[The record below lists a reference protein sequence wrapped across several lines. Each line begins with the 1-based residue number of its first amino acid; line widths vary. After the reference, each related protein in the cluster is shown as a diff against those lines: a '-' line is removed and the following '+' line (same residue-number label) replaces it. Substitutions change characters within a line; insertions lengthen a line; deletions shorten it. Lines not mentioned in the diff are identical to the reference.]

1 MNHFMATVSD
11 FLANLE
17 IREKRALKIGALVV
31 AVIIIIMLILPKWE
45 FYSLIKNQRD
55 VLKEN
60 VIWLQEQR
68 DLVAELANNCSSIRQ
83 QKDDFK
89 ADVTQMVG
97 RYQLVVESAE
107 EKDNVISMTVSGSK
121 SNQLLKLMHQIACRG
136 YILGDLEIE
145 TKADDLSKITATF
158 EVERAN

>member
-1 MNHFMATVSD
+1 MSHFMATVLD

-17 IREKRALKIGALVV
+17 IREKSALKIGALVV

-60 VIWLQEQR
+60 VIWLQDQR

>member
-1 MNHFMATVSD
+1 
-11 FLANLE
+11 
-17 IREKRALKIGALVV
+17 
-31 AVIIIIMLILPKWE
+31 
-45 FYSLIKNQRD
+45 
-55 VLKEN
+55 
-60 VIWLQEQR
+60 
-68 DLVAELANNCSSIRQ
+68 
-83 QKDDFK
+83 
-89 ADVTQMVG
+89 MVG

>member
-17 IREKRALKIGALVV
+17 MREKRALKIGALVV

-145 TKADDLSKITATF
+145 TKADDLSKITATL

>member
-1 MNHFMATVSD
+1 MSHFMATVLD

>member
-11 FLANLE
+11 LLANLE

-145 TKADDLSKITATF
+145 TKADDLSKITATL

>member
-1 MNHFMATVSD
+1 MSHFMATVLD

-145 TKADDLSKITATF
+145 TKADDLSKITATL

>member
-1 MNHFMATVSD
+1 MSHFMATVLD

-31 AVIIIIMLILPKWE
+31 AVIIIIMSILPKWE

>member
-17 IREKRALKIGALVV
+17 MREKRALKIGALVV